1 MTRTIAP
8 FVFVALLLS
17 STLPGQQPRTDT
29 INADVEHQI
38 IENFGASDCWS
49 MQKLGL
55 WSPAAKERVADLL
68 FSQTKGIGLS
78 CWRFNIGG
86 GINPQISNP
95 WRTAET
101 FEVAQGKYDWSR
113 QAGERWFLA
122 AAKARGV
129 PQFLAFVN
137 SPPGR
142 MTRNGITFT
151 TKGLGTTNLKPG
163 FEGQYAQYLAD
174 ILDHFRNNPNQSER
188 ILFDYISPVNEPQG
202 EWNTTKQEGT
212 RASNDDI
219 KKVTIELAAR
229 LKAKKLPTQIALIES
244 SRIANVYSLNE
255 DMTKAYGV
263 NYGNYMDEFLGD
275 KSISPLLSGRFLYHD
290 YSSDVLD
297 KTLVEWRQLLRKK
310 MDQYPGWKFWMSEW
324 CCPAVTRADGTAV
337 RGRDLTMNTALIV
350 ARVMHLDL
358 TMNNVSAWQW
368 WLGATNVNTNDGLV
382 YTDYQKP
389 GDPENVLP
397 SRLLWSMGNYSRFV
411 RPGMRRIELSGAADD
426 IRGLMRSAYKD
437 EAGRRIVAV
446 YTNIGAE
453 PQRVTLNFN
462 LGKRAWGLQSI
473 TPYVTSDREGDE
485 LKAYPPVPTGEP
497 FAIPARSVV
506 TLVAQFAARQTK

>member
-1 MTRTIAP
+1 MIAKT
-8 FVFVALLLS
+8 LLFLFAAVLIS
-17 STLPGQQPRTDT
+17 NPLPGQPPRPDT
-29 INADVEHQI
+29 VNANVERQLM
-38 IENFGASDCWS
+38 ENFGASDCWS

-55 WSPAAKERVADLL
+55 WSQAAKDRVADLL
-68 FSQTKGIGLS
+68 FSQTKGAGLS

-101 FEVAQGKYDWSR
+101 FEVAEGKYDWSR

-151 TKGLGTTNLKPG
+151 TKGVGTTNLKPG
-163 FEGQYAQYLAD
+163 FEGQFAQYLVD
-174 ILDHFRNNPNQSER
+174 ILDHFRNNPDQRER

-212 RASNDDI
+212 RNSNDDI
-219 KKVTIELAAR
+219 KRITRELAAR
-229 LKAKKLPTQIALIES
+229 LKAKKLPAQIALIES
-244 SRIANVYSLNE
+244 SRIANMYSLND

-263 NYGNYMDEFLGD
+263 DYGNYIDEFLGD
-275 KSISPLLSGRFLYHD
+275 PSIAPLLSGRFLYHD
-290 YSSDVLD
+290 YGSDVEG
-297 KTLVEWRQLLRKK
+297 KTLLEWRQLLRKK

-324 CCPAVTRADGTAV
+324 CCPSVTTADGKPV

-358 TMNNVSAWQW
+358 TINNVSAWQW

-389 GDPENVLP
+389 GDPETVYA
-397 SRLLWSMGNYSRFV
+397 SRLLWTMGNYSRFV
-411 RPGMRRIELSGAADD
+411 RPGMRRIELSGVEDD
-426 IRGLMRSAYKD
+426 IHGLMRSAYKD
-437 EAGRRIVAV
+437 EAGRKIVAV
-446 YTNIGAE
+446 YTNIGTQ
-453 PQRVTLNFN
+453 PQRVVLSFN
-462 LGKRAWGLQSI
+462 LGKRNWRLQNV

-485 LKAYPPVPTGEP
+485 LKAYPPVPAGEP
-497 FAIPARSVV
+497 FEIPARSVV
-506 TLVAQFAARQTK
+506 TLVAQFRAR